1 MRSTDTPLKV
11 AERVHCARM
20 GNQTILADMR
30 SGRYLGLDEVAT
42 AVWALIQQHATR
54 GAIVDR
60 VHADYDVPR
69 DVLARDVDRLL
80 DDLLERQLVE
90 YVTADN
96 RR

>member
-1 MRSTDTPLKV
+1 MHSTDTPLKV

-42 AVWALIQQHATR
+42 SVWALIQQHATR

-90 YVTADN
+90 YVTAD
-96 RR
+96 

>member
-1 MRSTDTPLKV
+1 MHSTDTPLKV

-42 AVWALIQQHATR
+42 AVWTLIQQQATR
-54 GAIVDR
+54 GAIVDG

-69 DVLARDVDRLL
+69 DVLERDVDRLL

-90 YVTADN
+90 YATATPP
-96 RR
+96 R